1 MRILAVWLVASALP
15 LCAQDWTPKR
25 IVALN
30 YYVPLARQ
38 ARIQDDVEI
47 ECFLDANGDVT
58 RAETIKGHPL
68 FQEQARQ
75 NALLWKF
82 QLTGPPGENKTVT
95 LKYHYRLEGEL
106 KFKPRTSFLADLPNT
121 IQVVASF
128 SMVDHPPMR

>member
-1 MRILAVWLVASALP
+1 MRILALWLVTSALP

-25 IVALN
+25 IVAITE
-30 YYVPLARQ
+30 YAPLAQQ
-38 ARIQDDVEI
+38 ARIQGDVEI
-47 ECFLDANGDVT
+47 ECFLGANGDVT
-58 RAETIKGHPL
+58 RAEAIKGHPL

-82 QLTGPPGENKTVT
+82 QRTGPSGENNTVT
-95 LKYHYRLEGEL
+95 LKYQYRLEGEL
-106 KFKPRTSFLADLPNT
+106 KYKPRTSFLVDLPNT